1 MHRNRQNANSQR
13 RTPRPPDA
21 RVQQDNQLNGCRK
34 TLIIALN
41 EKIAPKTKTDPK
53 PPNAQKP
60 YKSLLKRKTCEC
72 TSAMLRIKSSQNF
85 KAEPDDDQL
94 QTQERS

>member
-13 RTPRPPDA
+13 LTPRPPDA

-53 PPNAQKP
+53 PPDAHKP
-60 YKSLLKRKTCEC
+60 YKS
-72 TSAMLRIKSSQNF
+72 
-85 KAEPDDDQL
+85 P
-94 QTQERS
+94 